1 MGGVCSLR
9 KGNKERKKLRNDNS
23 LEEGEKGN
31 AAPENQRD
39 SKPME
44 RQNTENIHAPPSHI
58 ATLVSFIPDQSNPE
72 IKATLE
78 KLKPFEYEEDSP
90 EDKNL
95 PNLGPYQLENSSFYE
110 VATDFF
116 GFFKIKGSMEKW
128 QKARE
133 RTTSLL
139 GRVPI
144 RGLLEESHG

>member
-1 MGGVCSLR
+1 MGGVCSQRPVEPEILVDPKDKEAIDKITKIQATIR
-9 KGNKERKKLRNDNS
+9 GNNERKKLRNDNPH
-23 LEEGEKGN
+23 EEGEKGHD
-31 AAPENQRD
+31 APENQRD

-72 IKATLE
+72 IKATLD

-116 GFFKIKGSMEKW
+116 GFF
-128 QKARE
+128 
-133 RTTSLL
+133 
-139 GRVPI
+139 
-144 RGLLEESHG
+144 